1 MATEG
6 IDYSWARPGGR
17 NIKNAGKQFVVRYLF
32 EDGQGGKGLDA
43 SELADLVN
51 NGLEIVLVYEAYAAS
66 MKEGAQTGKAH
77 AAAAQREINRLGLPA
92 NSVVYFAADWDAQAN
107 EQGQIDDYLR
117 GAAAVIGLDRVG
129 LYGSADVM
137 TRTMQSGT
145 AKWFWQTYAWSRG
158 RVQEGIHLYQYLN
171 GQNLNGAVDYNRTSL
186 DNYGQVS
193 KAGSIA
199 PSVPTPQQPAQSA
212 SGTYTVRSGDTLSG
226 IAAAYG
232 TTVANLVAINGIK
245 NPNLIN
251 VGQVLQLGGNAP
263 APQQNTQAGGQYT
276 VQPGDTLSGIAQRY
290 GTNYQTL
297 AALNGIANP
306 NLITVGQKITLP
318 GGAAAPVGRKT
329 YKIVSGDT
337 LSKIAANNGTDVAT
351 LQRLNGI
358 SNPNLI
364 YAGTTI
370 YLN

>member
-43 SELADLVN
+43 NELADLVN
-51 NGLEIVLVYEAYAAS
+51 NGLEIVLVYEAFAAS
-66 MKEGAQTGKAH
+66 PKEGAQTGKAH

-117 GAAAVIGLDRVG
+117 GAASVIGLERVG

-137 TRTMQSGT
+137 TRTMASGT
-145 AKWFWQTYAWSRG
+145 AKWFWQTYAWSKG
-158 RVQEGIHLYQYLN
+158 RVQEGIHLYQYSN
-171 GQNLNGAVDYNRTSL
+171 GQNLNGAVDFNRTSL

-193 KAGSIA
+193 KAGQI
-199 PSVPTPQQPAQSA
+199 SVPTPTPSNPAPAQ
-212 SGTYTVRSGDTLSG
+212 GTYTVRSGDTLSG
-226 IAAAYG
+226 IAARYG
-232 TTVANLVAINGIK
+232 TTVAALVAANGIA

-251 VGQVLQLGGNAP
+251 VGQVLQLSGSAPAP
-263 APQQNTQAGGQYT
+263 APQGGNVYV
-276 VQPGDTLSGIAQRY
+276 VQPGDTLSAIAQRN
-290 GTNYQTL
+290 GTNWQTL
-297 AALNGIANP
+297 AALNQLANP
-306 NLITVGQKITLP
+306 NLIRVGDKITLP
-318 GGAAAPVGRKT
+318 GGAEAPAGRKT
-329 YKIVSGDT
+329 YKIVSGDS
-337 LSKIAANNGTDVAT
+337 LSAIASRNGTDVAT
-351 LQRLNGI
+351 LQRLNEI